1 KSKGYVVDLEKKL
14 LNNCYS
20 PLEHKTK
27 AVHLDFCHGGRI
39 EVRRRPTST
48 ERNSFPLSMTCNNV
62 SSPALAQKY
71 TFSKIHNPPEPIDR
85 KSPLPVTTRNLMD
98 ERQYAGIME
107 ELKVIS
113 NRIKKEEIM
122 HAERADWMYAAM
134 VIDRVCFVTFS
145 FFLILCTLVLS
156 YRAPHIFV

>member
-1 KSKGYVVDLEKKL
+1 
-14 LNNCYS
+14 
-20 PLEHKTK
+20 
-27 AVHLDFCHGGRI
+27 
-39 EVRRRPTST
+39 
-48 ERNSFPLSMTCNNV
+48 M
-62 SSPALAQKY
+62 
-71 TFSKIHNPPEPIDR
+71 NPPEPVER
-85 KSPLPVTTRNLMD
+85 KSPLSVTTATTRNLMD

-113 NRIKKEEIM
+113 NRIKKEEVM
-122 HAERADWMYAAM
+122 HAERADWMFAAM